1 MTYNSKKERV
11 ASLASG
17 IVLFVLATL
26 FSIGILLGIFD
37 FGSHPAGQGNLLF
50 RLGNMLLSV
59 YGFSSV
65 LIPVFFIVAGAFCF
79 DSRWSVQR
87 ALCLLISV
95 IPFFTV
101 VLAEKMGRS
110 VMANDTTA
118 IAFVKLT
125 LLVVVTTLLVVTE
138 YLLAVIAAGA
148 LKKKINFA
156 AFHRK
161 DNASAE
167 ESKSSSA
174 SSASSGSDDSAN
186 AGDFDDA
193 AVDADS
199 DRFEDTEIDEQPD
212 DEFQEPVVADGFFG
226 DEGKSTARPGT
237 VAAAIDAAEAEEK
250 ANSFMGRL
258 SAVFKGFFKKQV
270 DRLNDMAEFSRKQ
283 DEGKRAVRES
293 ESAGENAE
301 PEIVDINDYFQK
313 PASHTVLSEG
323 EFEDA
328 GEVTVMDSP
337 DFVVEDVE
345 SESSED
351 VSRKQNVE
359 SEEPVPQADSA
370 SPSEVEVEENPREEI
385 PVDFNEDEIATVDES
400 VSVDAAGFDESAGP
414 VDEEDIIAQFEHGN
428 LEWEAGSFANPFTT
442 YTHDEENGSAVSADA
457 NDFVDFVRPS
467 ADEKIDDGINDDYD
481 EEPVSADV
489 SPEPYVEPASYKKAR
504 DFVRAEK
511 PVAHVVTPEPSVDSS
526 DVRAELNA
534 VFEKMDRDARE
545 QVEAGEPAVEVEPP
559 MPRGPESN
567 STLVDIAIVSNESPD
582 AEQAPLQAQSPVV
595 EQAPLQAQSP
605 VVEQAPL
612 HVQSPAAEKTCVAQE
627 SPVVENDYA
636 SAMGD
641 FPIDDE
647 EESDEDLDDIME
659 ENPGDIVEAEDDEPE
674 IENEPSEIGTYAPP
688 KKKPGMSSE
697 PYNIPYDLLTAYE
710 DNPYWII
717 DDETKQAAQNLK
729 DTLAEFKIE
738 AEVTGIQKGPVVTM
752 FEMLPAPGVKLN
764 RIVALQDNIALRLAA
779 SSVRI
784 VAPIPGKHAVG
795 IEVPNKSRAIISI
808 RECLEQDRPEW
819 KKMGV
824 PVVLG
829 KDIQGST
836 QIIDLV
842 KTPHLLIAGATGAGK
857 SVCVNSMIVSM
868 LYKRSPHEVKMILI
882 DPKIVELKLYND
894 IPHLLTPV
902 ITEPKKAMQALQYC
916 LCEMER
922 RYALLDG
929 MSVRDISSYNRKIV
943 EKHIATEHLPYLI
956 VIIDE
961 FADLMATTGKQLEG
975 VLARLAAMS
984 RAVGIHLVLA
994 TQRPSIDVI
1003 TGLIKANI
1011 PSRIAFM
1018 VASKI
1023 DSRIILDQLGAE
1035 KLLGKGDMLYTSA
1048 TDPFPCRI
1056 QGTFVSDSE
1065 VESVVNAVKAWG
1077 EPDYIDDEIF
1087 VDDDE
1092 DDGDENMSLFNPDGA
1107 DPLYDKALDIV
1118 VQAGKASASY
1128 IQRRLKIGYNRA
1140 ARLVEEME
1148 ERGIVGPANGSKPRE
1163 LIHIP

>member
-784 VAPIPGKHAVG
+784 VAPIPGKHAV
-795 IEVPNKSRAIISI
+795 
-808 RECLEQDRPEW
+808 
-819 KKMGV
+819 
-824 PVVLG
+824 
-829 KDIQGST
+829 
-836 QIIDLV
+836 
-842 KTPHLLIAGATGAGK
+842 
-857 SVCVNSMIVSM
+857 
-868 LYKRSPHEVKMILI
+868 
-882 DPKIVELKLYND
+882 
-894 IPHLLTPV
+894 
-902 ITEPKKAMQALQYC
+902 
-916 LCEMER
+916 
-922 RYALLDG
+922 
-929 MSVRDISSYNRKIV
+929 
-943 EKHIATEHLPYLI
+943 
-956 VIIDE
+956 
-961 FADLMATTGKQLEG
+961 
-975 VLARLAAMS
+975 
-984 RAVGIHLVLA
+984 
-994 TQRPSIDVI
+994 
-1003 TGLIKANI
+1003 
-1011 PSRIAFM
+1011 
-1018 VASKI
+1018 
-1023 DSRIILDQLGAE
+1023 
-1035 KLLGKGDMLYTSA
+1035 
-1048 TDPFPCRI
+1048 
-1056 QGTFVSDSE
+1056 
-1065 VESVVNAVKAWG
+1065 
-1077 EPDYIDDEIF
+1077 
-1087 VDDDE
+1087 
-1092 DDGDENMSLFNPDGA
+1092 
-1107 DPLYDKALDIV
+1107 
-1118 VQAGKASASY
+1118 
-1128 IQRRLKIGYNRA
+1128 
-1140 ARLVEEME
+1140 
-1148 ERGIVGPANGSKPRE
+1148 
-1163 LIHIP
+1163 